1 MIASGRFIH
10 AALRPIRCALFMF
23 AEAANEQEGEEVRYQ
38 LGFRKAAHGRENCNK
53 VRRKIKIKIKIKI
66 KKGQRTD

>member
-1 MIASGRFIH
+1 
-10 AALRPIRCALFMF
+10 MF